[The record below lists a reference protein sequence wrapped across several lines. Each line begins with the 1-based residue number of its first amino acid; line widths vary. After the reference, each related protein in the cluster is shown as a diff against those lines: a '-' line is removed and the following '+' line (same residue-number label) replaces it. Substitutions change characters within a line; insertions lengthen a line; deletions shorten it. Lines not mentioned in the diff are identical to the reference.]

1 MHELCKLTRVIQA
14 WNNVLM
20 IRGTRVA
27 HVQAFLTRLASD
39 ICRCSSAAGGVLP
52 RRVLAT
58 TDIRVLVLAVA
69 QVPLDLALVDVD
81 QVVVVLPFP
90 DDPDT
95 PEKERGSVTLTGQIK
110 ETAQLLLDMAIA
122 NWQHRK
128 QWKRLVSG

>member
-1 MHELCKLTRVIQA
+1 MVRHYTHNTMHELCKLTRVIQA

-52 RRVLAT
+52 RRVLAAI
-58 TDIRVLVLAVA
+58 DIRVLVLAVA

-95 PEKERGSVTLTGQIK
+95 PGKGDAGP
-110 ETAQLLLDMAIA
+110 ACA
-122 NWQHRK
+122 
-128 QWKRLVSG
+128 